1 MTIIV
6 SAPLPPDLLERV
18 QAVDSVVQVPAGTP
32 PQEVITDAAKRAE
45 VRGMLCT
52 IKTRVDAALLDAFP
66 QLKVVSNF
74 AVGFDNVPV
83 SLVNERKV
91 LVCNTP
97 GVLDAAVA
105 DLTFGFVL
113 NLARNLIP
121 MHLFVQSGTWKTKPA
136 PLASDLAGKRLG
148 ILGMGRIGCLV
159 AQRAKAF
166 GMEVSYH
173 NRSRHTA
180 AEQSGLA
187 SYMERDEL
195 FSQCDYISVHV
206 PLTDATRGSI
216 GKRELDLMK
225 PTAYFI
231 NTSRGAAVDEAAL
244 IEHLQAGRIAGA
256 GLDVMVQEPL
266 DGASPLC
273 HLPNVMLQ
281 PHAGSATVETRRAM
295 IDLATDNLLDA
306 LTGTKP
312 KAMVN
317 PEVWV
322 S

>member
-295 IDLATDNLLDA
+295 IDLTTDNLLDA

-312 KAMVN
+312 
-317 PEVWV
+317 
-322 S
+322 

>member
-1 MTIIV
+1 MTVIV
-6 SAPLPPDLLERV
+6 SATLPADLLARV
-18 QAVDSVVQVPAGTP
+18 QAAHTVLQVPAGTP
-32 PQEVITDAAKRAE
+32 PQEVITEAAKRAE
-45 VRGMLCT
+45 VTGMLCT
-52 IKTRVDAALLDAFP
+52 MKTRVDAALLDAFP

-74 AVGFDNVPV
+74 AVGFDNVSVP
-83 SLVNERKV
+83 LVNERNV

-105 DLTFGFVL
+105 DLSFGFVL

-136 PLASDLAGKRLG
+136 PLAIDLAGKRLG
-148 ILGMGRIGCLV
+148 LLGMGRIGRMV

-173 NRSRHTA
+173 NRSRDTA
-180 AEQSGLA
+180 SEQSGLA
-187 SYMERDEL
+187 SYLERDAL
-195 FSQCDYISVHV
+195 FAQCDFVSVHV
-206 PLTDATRGSI
+206 PLSEATRGSV
-216 GKRELDLMK
+216 GQRELELMK

-231 NTSRGAAVDEAAL
+231 NTSRGAVVDEAAL
-244 IEHLQAGRIAGA
+244 IAHLQAGRIAGA

-295 IDLATDNLLDA
+295 IDLATENLLDA
-306 LTGTKP
+306 LAGKQP

-317 PEVWV
+317 PDVW
-322 S
+322 SA